1 MGALGFVLLILL
13 SLFTY
18 FVAPM
23 FVTPYFREKPG
34 QTERLFATLEA
45 GLHAYAADHAGAL
58 PPTDYI
64 LNYRRA
70 NKNLYRTHAPGITT
84 FLLPALTTPVAYVDG
99 EAVGDPYAVP
109 EQDCPPAY
117 AVRTFADG
125 TRCVVLSSA
134 GPNLIYDL
142 RPWHVRDAAD
152 RAALEAVVAQ
162 HRYDPSNGTRSG
174 GDFVVVMEVGQKGS

>member
-1 MGALGFVLLILL
+1 MGLVFLIAI

-18 FVAPM
+18 FVAPT

-34 QTERLFATLEA
+34 QTDRLFAVLEDA
-45 GLHAYAADHAGAL
+45 LRRYAADHAGAL
-58 PPTDYI
+58 PPTDFI

-70 NKNLYRTHAPGITT
+70 NKNLHRSHAPGITT

-99 EAVGDPYAVP
+99 EAIGDPYAVP

-125 TRCVVLSSA
+125 SRVVVLSSP
-134 GPNLIYDL
+134 GPNLIYNL
-142 RPWHVRDAAD
+142 RPWQIRDAAD
-152 RAALEAVVAQ
+152 RAALEAVAAA

-174 GDFVVVMEVGQKGS
+174 GDYVVVVEIPRGS